1 MRLLVTEGPE
11 PGRVENARMPCE
23 PHLGVVRYDTL
34 SPRNTGLAGQLEEL
48 RDEIAAIRAAQGIN
62 REVLDL
68 LRAEMRARVDLLNAI
83 CSRGGR
89 SHSNVGSCAQA
100 RDRPAEVGL
109 SSRVSSD
116 T

>member
-1 MRLLVTEGPE
+1 MRASLTSVLS
-11 PGRVENARMPCE
+11 
-23 PHLGVVRYDTL
+23 DTL

-100 RDRPAEVGL
+100 RDRPAEVGFQQSFFRHL
-109 SSRVSSD
+109 